1 MEVVR
6 YFTSSQK
13 QLPATGPND
22 SIVQLPDIPPCY
34 ECNVEVALRFDS
46 ALDSEKLQQSLKQLL
61 EIGNWRQL
69 GGRLRRRDTNP
80 SACNYDLHVP
90 VEFTTERPAF
100 NYQILELSGAIDEH
114 PIACKLPRLTD
125 PKKVS
130 FYNVGDA
137 LSPFRTRTRYPRK
150 AQEWADSDLPPLSF
164 EQLSFR
170 DGTII
175 LLVYPHILMDAT
187 GYGLFLKA
195 WTSVLQGRIDH
206 VPQCCG
212 FSEYITDLFC
222 HKTPAEA
229 FTWHNHLL
237 KGLDSLKFTAG
248 LLWENRWGK
257 EDRVICVP
265 AKFIMQTRD
274 KVLADL
280 STSQPSPFVSQS
292 DVLIAWFTRVV
303 LAALKPHQRRTLV
316 LTNAFDTRHMLPPER
331 AYLQNSVFMAYTM
344 LPVGEVLSNPVS
356 FLANEIRSSLVRE
369 RTEEQ
374 IQARCAWAKDV
385 GVMPL
390 LGTSDMLLCCVSNW
404 SKGNL
409 IDLDFG
415 HAAVTEHRGQCVPSS
430 ILNCSQMGGVTP
442 NYGMILGKDSQDCW
456 WMQWHL
462 PKFCWA
468 VIERELDTINQISRD

>member
-1 MEVVR
+1 
-6 YFTSSQK
+6 
-13 QLPATGPND
+13 
-22 SIVQLPDIPPCY
+22 
-34 ECNVEVALRFDS
+34 
-46 ALDSEKLQQSLKQLL
+46 
-61 EIGNWRQL
+61 
-69 GGRLRRRDTNP
+69 
-80 SACNYDLHVP
+80 
-90 VEFTTERPAF
+90 
-100 NYQILELSGAIDEH
+100 LELSSAIDEQ
-114 PIACKLPRLTD
+114 PIACKMPRLTD
-125 PKKVS
+125 PNKVS

-137 LSPFRTRTRYPRK
+137 LSPSMTRTHYPRK
-150 AQEWADSDLPPLSF
+150 AQDWADSDLPPLSF

-175 LLVYPHILMDAT
+175 LLLFPHILMDAT

-195 WTSVLQGRIDH
+195 WTSVLQGRIDD

-212 FSEYITDLFC
+212 FSESITDRLC
-222 HKTPAEA
+222 HKTPAES

-257 EDRVICVP
+257 EDRVIRVP

-274 KVLADL
+274 KVIADL
-280 STSQPSPFVSQS
+280 STSQPSAFVSHS
-292 DVLIAWFTRVV
+292 DVLVAWFMRVV
-303 LAALKPHQRRTLV
+303 LAALNPLQRRTLV
-316 LTNAFDTRHMLPPER
+316 LTNAFDARHMLPPAR
-331 AYLQNSVFMAYTM
+331 AYLQNSVYMAHTM

-356 FLANEIRSSLVRE
+356 FLANEIRRSLVRE

-385 GVMPL
+385 GIMPL
-390 LGTSDMLLCCVSNW
+390 LGTSDMLLCYVSNW
-404 SKGNL
+404 SKGGL
-409 IDLDFG
+409 LDLDFC
-415 HAAVTEHRGQCVPSS
+415 HAAVTEHRGRCVPSS

-442 NYGMILGKDSQDCW
+442 NYGIILGKDSQDCW

-468 VIERELDTINQISRD
+468 VIERELDTINQTRWD